1 MFMMVEINN
10 VSLFFADSEKHRK
23 GNSMNSVNLPRN
35 DPASF
40 IPDHTSLPV
49 LIGGNGL
56 SPNITSHAT
65 LPKEIQFTEDGLVSV
80 IAYSILFVIAA
91 VGNLTVFITLFRG

>member
-1 MFMMVEINN
+1 
-10 VSLFFADSEKHRK
+10 
-23 GNSMNSVNLPRN
+23 MNSVNLPRN

-49 LIGGNGL
+49 LMGGNGL

>member
-1 MFMMVEINN
+1 
-10 VSLFFADSEKHRK
+10 
-23 GNSMNSVNLPRN
+23 MNSVNFPRN
-35 DPASF
+35 DPAHF
-40 IPDHTSLPV
+40 IPDHTSLPI
-49 LIGGNGL
+49 LMSGNGA
-56 SPNITSHAT
+56 STNISSHVT